1 MGLQFQGHVYNAL
14 LTRQRCARRRCL
26 SPAPEVSVPS
36 ATNSRKP
43 TLPGGKTFEATGT
56 QRKQPSGFASFRHL
70 WDDREGNFVKKI
82 VVAIVGGTVVCVGI
96 ALLVLPGPGI
106 PIVAAGLAI
115 LATEFLW
122 AKGAMRSAKGMLSK
136 VRRKSGLREWL
147 RRRGRKPPTTILK

>member
-1 MGLQFQGHVYNAL
+1 M
-14 LTRQRCARRRCL
+14 
-26 SPAPEVSVPS
+26 
-36 ATNSRKP
+36 
-43 TLPGGKTFEATGT
+43 
-56 QRKQPSGFASFRHL
+56 
-70 WDDREGNFVKKI
+70 KKI

-147 RRRGRKPPTTILK
+147 RRRARKPPTTVLK